1 MPIGRARPR
10 GVSTSLD
17 TSGIRGQMLAM
28 IYLDYQATTPL
39 APEARGAMLR
49 WLEGPG
55 EGDGFANPASTHKG
69 GRAAAA
75 AVEVARD
82 QVAALLPTGGRV
94 FFTSGA
100 TEALNWALL
109 DRKSTRLNSSH

>member
-1 MPIGRARPR
+1 MPNGCTRLN

-17 TSGIRGQMLAM
+17 TNGIRGQMRPM

-39 APEARGAMLR
+39 APEAREAMMR
-49 WLEGPG
+49 WLDS
-55 EGDGFANPASTHKG
+55 EGDSFANPSSTHKA

-82 QVAALLPTGGRV
+82 QVAALLPR
-94 FFTSGA
+94 
-100 TEALNWALL
+100 

>member
-1 MPIGRARPR
+1 MPIGRARLR

-17 TSGIRGQMLAM
+17 TSGIRGQMRAM

-69 GRAAAA
+69 GRTAAAA
-75 AVEVARD
+75 AEVARD
-82 QVAALLPTGGRV
+82 QGAALLPQGVRG
-94 FFTSGA
+94 FFTEGA
-100 TEALNWALL
+100 TAQLNLAML
-109 DRKSTRLNSSH
+109 RAAEISTEG

>member
-1 MPIGRARPR
+1 MPIGRARLR

-17 TSGIRGQMLAM
+17 TSGIRGQMRAM

-55 EGDGFANPASTHKG
+55 EGDGFAKPASTHQG
-69 GRAAAA
+69 GRHATA
-75 AVEVARD
+75 AVEVASN
-82 QVAALLPTGGRV
+82 QVEAALPERLEDRGEGNGGDGMCKTGWV
-94 FFTSGA
+94 
-100 TEALNWALL
+100 LNN
-109 DRKSTRLNSSH
+109 T